1 MGAELATSLRSR
13 RRAATSPPPA
23 TTAKP
28 ARKLSNSAWLALGLW
43 FVLWGG
49 YNTDITR
56 LLRPG
61 FPTDTLDLIHGLRAI
76 LPALAGWVACLVIF
90 VRSKRLF
97 GWIVGPLGL
106 MLLYAI
112 IGLLSS
118 VALSMEPVTAV
129 YYGINYLAII
139 LVILAISLVED
150 PLPDLLRVLKFT
162 WGVGL
167 MLTLG
172 LLGVIPFLGSQA
184 IVPTEG
190 SPVGIRAYTGSGS
203 LLGMSA
209 TRNTGFA
216 RYAAISALALFP
228 TLLRKGTRLT
238 VRIAFGILLCASL
251 YALYIANGRTE
262 IAAFAVS
269 MMLIVLLQR
278 ARRVIYILMGTA
290 GAILV
295 GMYGFYSG
303 FFRYFTRASGRIDP
317 TFTGRTEIWANG
329 WRYIMSS
336 PFVGLGFQA
345 DRIYIGWHMHNAFL
359 HVLIQSGFI
368 GGVAMYLALAIVW
381 YHLIYHFL
389 VHPPADE
396 SLVPAE
402 IAAIFLFTTTSSMT
416 ESTFAYYSAN
426 WLLAAPI
433 VAYVMAL
440 HVRMR
445 KASFQASLEREQRTR
460 LAKRQARMARERIEI
475 PHPPSGEVTS

>member
-1 MGAELATSLRSR
+1 
-13 RRAATSPPPA
+13 
-23 TTAKP
+23 
-28 ARKLSNSAWLALGLW
+28 
-43 FVLWGG
+43 
-49 YNTDITR
+49 
-56 LLRPG
+56 
-61 FPTDTLDLIHGLRAI
+61 
-76 LPALAGWVACLVIF
+76 
-90 VRSKRLF
+90 
-97 GWIVGPLGL
+97 
-106 MLLYAI
+106 
-112 IGLLSS
+112 
-118 VALSMEPVTAV
+118 
-129 YYGINYLAII
+129 
-139 LVILAISLVED
+139 VILAISLVED

-172 LLGVIPFLGSQA
+172 LLGVFPFLGSQA
-184 IVPTEG
+184 VVPTEG
-190 SPVGIRAYTGSGS
+190 SAVGMRAYSGAGE
-203 LLGMSA
+203 LMGMSA

-228 TLLRKGTRLT
+228 TLLRKGTRLK
-238 VRIAFGILLCASL
+238 VRIAFGIPFCASL

-262 IAAFAVS
+262 IAAFVVS
-269 MMLIVLLQR
+269 MVLIVLLQR
-278 ARRVIYILMGTA
+278 GRRRVISIVVGTA

-303 FFRYFTRASGRIDP
+303 FFRYFTRSAGRIDP

-329 WRYIMSS
+329 WRYTMTS

-345 DRIYIGWHMHNAFL
+345 DRIYVGWHMHNAFL

-381 YHLIYHFL
+381 YHLIYHFIA
-389 VHPPADE
+389 HPPADE

-426 WLLAAPI
+426 WLMAAPI

-440 HVRMR
+440 HVRMQ
-445 KASFQASLEREQRTR
+445 KASFQASLEREQRAR
-460 LAKRQARMARERIEI
+460 LAKRQARMAREQIEI
-475 PHPPSGEVTS
+475 PHPPSGEFTS